1 MTNDIVQPTRCSKI
15 VVDEDPLI
23 LDIIRSKYMTIIVHV
38 GDAIELVEEAFS
50 IAVETLLVAVETLL
64 VQPMQVKHTL
74 VHDCEI
80 VKHNGDQQ
88 RNSLCIN
95 VPWCDAATNMDY
107 SQDHTR
113 SEFEQ
118 ELRTDSSI
126 VVTDSNLSNFSVN
139 VIHEMQVLR
148 AYSYRNPTTCGF
160 SK

>member
-1 MTNDIVQPTRCSKI
+1 
-15 VVDEDPLI
+15 
-23 LDIIRSKYMTIIVHV
+23 MTIIVHV

-50 IAVETLLVAVETLL
+50 IAVETLLV
-64 VQPMQVKHTL
+64 QPVQVKHTL

-118 ELRTDSSI
+118 ELGTDSSI
-126 VVTDSNLSNFSVN
+126 VVTDSNLSNFSAN
-139 VIHEMQVLR
+139 VIHEMQFLR
-148 AYSYRNPTTCGF
+148 AYSYRNPTSYGF